1 MWPCP
6 FASICGMWTVADRG
20 GPGAVIAALI
30 YLAAVAVFLLLQ
42 ELGLW
47 LRRAEHRAWWAGSGR
62 DLLNVAGLLAIGGA
76 LHLLGLSL
84 PASLLLGGTQV
95 LLLFG
100 VTVFIATQTDT
111 HHPRAWALSS
121 GFLLSLPVLL
131 LRGTVVAALGKVA
144 AKLFGAP

>member
-1 MWPCP
+1 M
-6 FASICGMWTVADRG
+6 
-20 GPGAVIAALI
+20 
-30 YLAAVAVFLLLQ
+30 
-42 ELGLW
+42 
-47 LRRAEHRAWWAGSGR
+47 
-62 DLLNVAGLLAIGGA
+62 AGLLAIGGA

-84 PASLLLGGTQV
+84 PASLVLGGTQV

-111 HHPRAWALSS
+111 RHPRAWALSS

-131 LRGTVVAALGKVA
+131 LRGTVVSVLGRLA